1 MKNYVCIERN
11 RQDTVNNSRHNIEEK
26 ALVGNEKKT
35 CYNDLS
41 CGAFSFSALFV
52 VPSFSDHLLLAGA
65 L

>member
-11 RQDTVNNSRHNIEEK
+11 KQDTVNNSRK